1 MILAS
6 AVALRVEGRRWWCA
20 CGEPWPWIT
29 DVWTSHCSQH
39 VADPYSLTH
48 VSHGMLFY
56 GALAW
61 LRPRW
66 EMRWRLCI
74 ALAIAA
80 SWEILENSPLII
92 ERYRAATMSLEYLGD
107 SVVNALGDILACGVG
122 FFIARW
128 LGLLKSLLTLVAS
141 EVLLLVLM
149 RDNLTLN
156 VLMLI
161 YPVPAIKAWQAA
173 GHG

>member
-1 MILAS
+1 M
-6 AVALRVEGRRWWCA
+6 ALRVEACRWWCA
-20 CGEPWPWIT
+20 CGQPWPWIT

-39 VADPYSLTH
+39 LADPYSLTH
-48 VSHGMLFY
+48 ISHGMLFY

-66 EMRWRLCI
+66 EIGWRLCI
-74 ALAIAA
+74 AVAIAA
-80 SWEILENSPLII
+80 SWEVLENSPPII
-92 ERYRAATMSLEYLGD
+92 ERYRATTMSLDYLGD
-107 SVVNALGDILACGVG
+107 SVMNALGDILACGIG

-128 LGLLKSLLTLVAS
+128 LGFLRSVLMLAAS
-141 EVLLLVLM
+141 EVFLLILM

-156 VLMLI
+156 VLMLV
-161 YPVPAIKAWQAA
+161 YPVPAIKAWQSV